1 MMSLKPWSMY
11 IYIPLPTRKY
21 QRCPLRTVNDGSDTT
36 LLNEKKR
43 NILDGQT
50 MLALQQPRLPLVERL
65 TSELRFVL
73 HLDLILRDDKCE
85 DRDALRLG
93 ESAPNA
99 AAWAPA
105 ERQKCVA
112 RIVAKEA
119 RRLEGVRFVPIV
131 RCK

>member
-1 MMSLKPWSMY
+1 MY
-11 IYIPLPTRKY
+11 IYIPLPTRKD

-36 LLNEKKR
+36 LLNEKTR

-99 AAWAPA
+99 ATWAPA
-105 ERQKCVA
+105 ERQKRIAWVVA
-112 RIVAKEA
+112 
-119 RRLEGVRFVPIV
+119 
-131 RCK
+131 